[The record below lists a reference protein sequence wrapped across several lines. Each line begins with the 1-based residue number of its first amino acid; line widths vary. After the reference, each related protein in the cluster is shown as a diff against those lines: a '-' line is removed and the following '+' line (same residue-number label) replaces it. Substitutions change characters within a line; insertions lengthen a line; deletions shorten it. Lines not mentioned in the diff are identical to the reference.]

1 MIFKTGQHFLA
12 LNDTEVGIDIISLVS
27 NQEREREREKEG
39 ERKEREREP
48 FYRDG
53 DLKWLKG
60 KYD

>member
-12 LNDTEVGIDIISLVS
+12 LNDTELGIDIISLVS
-27 NQEREREREKEG
+27 NQERERERKRRREK
-39 ERKEREREP
+39 REREP

>member
-27 NQEREREREKEG
+27 NQERERKKEREK
-39 ERKEREREP
+39 REREREP

>member
-27 NQEREREREKEG
+27 NQERERKRER
-39 ERKEREREP
+39 REREREP

>member
-27 NQEREREREKEG
+27 NQEREREKKKE
-39 ERKEREREP
+39 KEREREP

>member
-12 LNDTEVGIDIISLVS
+12 LNDTELGIDIISLVS
-27 NQEREREREKEG
+27 NQEREREKK
-39 ERKEREREP
+39 KEREKREREL

>member
-12 LNDTEVGIDIISLVS
+12 LNDTEVGIDNISLVS
-27 NQEREREREKEG
+27 NQERERERKRRREK
-39 ERKEREREP
+39 REREP

>member
-12 LNDTEVGIDIISLVS
+12 LNDTELGIDIISLVS
-27 NQEREREREKEG
+27 NQERVREKKKEREKREREL
-39 ERKEREREP
+39 

>member
-27 NQEREREREKEG
+27 NQERVREKKKEREKREREL
-39 ERKEREREP
+39 

>member
-27 NQEREREREKEG
+27 NQERERERRREK
-39 ERKEREREP
+39 KEREREP

>member
-27 NQEREREREKEG
+27 NQERERKKEREK
-39 ERKEREREP
+39 REREP

>member
-27 NQEREREREKEG
+27 NQERERERKRREK
-39 ERKEREREP
+39 REREP

>member
-27 NQEREREREKEG
+27 NQERERRREK
-39 ERKEREREP
+39 KEREREP

>member
-27 NQEREREREKEG
+27 NQEREKEG
-39 ERKEREREP
+39 ERKKREREP